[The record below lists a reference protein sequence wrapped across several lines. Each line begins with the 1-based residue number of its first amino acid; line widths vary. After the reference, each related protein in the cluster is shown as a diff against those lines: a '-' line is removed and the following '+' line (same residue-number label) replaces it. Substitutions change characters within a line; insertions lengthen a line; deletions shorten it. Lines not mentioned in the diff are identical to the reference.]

1 MDITGQRIAIL
12 NPLCILFRHSEIV
25 FKILNWEKM
34 YIIPY
39 IDFKRVDQKYSGT
52 WKGKLLVEEQ
62 YQSQNISLKSNCD
75 CQSTHGFTF
84 SLAFLRK
91 KDGQYTSCCV
101 EYPE

>member
-1 MDITGQRIAIL
+1 
-12 NPLCILFRHSEIV
+12 
-25 FKILNWEKM
+25 M

-75 CQSTHGFTF
+75 LPKYSRFYIFFGFFEEKGWTVHQLLCGVPRMTF
-84 SLAFLRK
+84 KAAVL
-91 KDGQYTSCCV
+91 
-101 EYPE
+101 